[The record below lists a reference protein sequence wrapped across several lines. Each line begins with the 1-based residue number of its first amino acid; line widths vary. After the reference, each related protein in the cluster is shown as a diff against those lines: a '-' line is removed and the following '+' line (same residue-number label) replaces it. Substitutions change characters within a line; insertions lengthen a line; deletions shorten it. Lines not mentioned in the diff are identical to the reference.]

1 MAKRIVDITP
11 PAFAKAS
18 AGKPINKK
26 AEVKK
31 TEIRPPRDF
40 NFPKKILI
48 APFLIGL
55 GVVAYFT
62 LSKAEINIWPKAEN
76 IALEEK
82 LIVSK
87 AVKTPDFRKK
97 IIPGTLFEAEK
108 TISGEFISSGKKL
121 IEQKAE
127 GIIRIYNNYKSN
139 QVLVANTRLQAP
151 LEKFIPSLTK
161 GEMPLFKTVA
171 KVTIPSKGYADVKVI
186 ADSSGEK
193 YNIKLSKFSIPGLA
207 GTAQYTQIY
216 GESLQ
221 EFTGGEK
228 KEISQVSKD
237 DLDNAQNQLKEQ
249 GIAQNKTE
257 LSAKIPPQSEFLE
270 DSFKT
275 EILANIFSV
284 KVGAEVDK
292 FNYQIKM
299 KSEVMTFNKED
310 MANFAR
316 ELILS
321 KAVEGRKINEA
332 SFKNNYSIFSFN
344 SNSKDLT
351 LSVDPEAQV
360 YSDINEISLK
370 EGLAGLSLME
380 AKLFLGNQPQIEKS
394 QIKLWPFWQTK
405 IPKNAEKIKLELRLE

>member
-11 PAFAKAS
+11 P
-18 AGKPINKK
+18 
-26 AEVKK
+26 VKR
-31 TEIRPPRDF
+31 EIKRKEDVRPPRDF

-97 IIPGTLFEAEK
+97 ILPGTLFEAEK

-249 GIAQNKTE
+249 GIAQNKIE

-310 MANFAR
+310 MANFAK

-321 KAVEGRKINEA
+321 KAVEDLINEA
-332 SFKNNYSIFSFN
+332 SFKNNYSVFSFN

-351 LSVDPEAQV
+351 LSVNPEAQV

>member
-1 MAKRIVDITP
+1 MPKRIVDITP
-11 PAFAKAS
+11 PVKIKKIE
-18 AGKPINKK
+18 KPVIIKK
-26 AEVKK
+26 AEV
-31 TEIRPPRDF
+31 RPQRDF

-87 AVKTPDFRKK
+87 AIKVPDFKKK

-108 TISGEFISSGKKL
+108 IISGEFFSSGKKL

-127 GIIRIYNNYKSN
+127 GIIRIYNNYQSS
-139 QVLVANTRLQAP
+139 QILVANTRLQAP
-151 LEKFIPSLTK
+151 SEKFVPSLTK
-161 GEMPLFKTVA
+161 EERPWFKTIA
-171 KVTIPSKGYADVKVI
+171 KVIIPSKSYTDVKVI

-193 YNIKLSKFSIPGLA
+193 YNIKPSKFSIPGLA

-216 GESLQ
+216 GESSQ

-257 LSAKIPPQSEFLE
+257 LSAKIPFQSEFLE

-275 EILANIFSV
+275 EILTAIFSV

-292 FNYQIKM
+292 FNYQIKI
-299 KSEVMTFNKED
+299 KSEVMTFDKED
-310 MANFAR
+310 MANFAK

-321 KAVEGRKINEA
+321 KTVEDRKINEA
-332 SFKNNYSIFSFN
+332 SFKNNYSVFSFN

-351 LSVDPEAQV
+351 LSVNSEAQV
-360 YSDINEISLK
+360 YSDINAISLK
-370 EGLAGLSLME
+370 EGLTGLSLME
-380 AKLFLGNQPQIEKS
+380 AKLFLGNQPQVEKS

-405 IPKNAEKIKLELRLE
+405 IPKNAEKIKLELRLD